1 MTRTSPFIAPRSAAG
16 CTRIYE
22 EKISGA
28 NRNRPELARLL
39 DHLRG
44 GDVVVVYRLDRLARS
59 TRDLLDIAELIKEA
73 EAGLRSL
80 SEPWA
85 DTTSPAGRMV
95 LTIFAG
101 IAEFE
106 RALIHQR
113 TGSGRAAARA
123 RGVRF
128 GRPPKLTA
136 EQVVVARRLIDEGT
150 AVRETARILNVH
162 AATLYRALGTMT
174 ASSARP
180 VAEGPRMS
188 RWEHDISARN
198 DSRSVVS
205 DGDRA
210 FLHARRRRI
219 CRRPATAEG
228 VEPAGA
234 RPSDRLPQ
242 DDRRD
247 TQFG

>member
-1 MTRTSPFIAPRSAAG
+1 MMIGYARVSTDDQKLDLQRAALSDAG
-16 CTRIYE
+16 CSRIYE

-28 NRNRPELARLL
+28 SRNRPELARLL
-39 DHLRG
+39 DHLRD

-95 LTIFAG
+95 LTVFAG

-113 TGSGRAAARA
+113 TGAGRTAARA

-136 EQVVVARRLIDEGT
+136 EHVAVARRLIDEGT

-162 AATLYRALGTMT
+162 AATLYRALGTVS
-174 ASSARP
+174 ASEVPGRRAR
-180 VAEGPRMS
+180 G
-188 RWEHDISARN
+188 
-198 DSRSVVS
+198 
-205 DGDRA
+205 
-210 FLHARRRRI
+210 
-219 CRRPATAEG
+219 
-228 VEPAGA
+228 
-234 RPSDRLPQ
+234 
-242 DDRRD
+242 
-247 TQFG
+247 